1 MFENLSLAY
10 GAFPLIFLNFA
21 TIVKAAITCGTFTC
35 TGNAYC
41 CGVDNNTCCF
51 YRPIYRIW
59 WFWFVWFLIFLGII
73 SCSYLCYQR
82 RYKNKRIVHAT
93 RIYGLP
99 PNQPGAYVVG
109 PYQAYNVAGQPGIN
123 PVAPPPYKM
132 HAPPYT
138 PN

>member
-1 MFENLSLAY
+1 MFGSLSLAY

-21 TIVKAAITCGTFTC
+21 TIVEASITCGTFLC

-41 CGVDNNTCCF
+41 CGVSGSSCCF
-51 YRPIYRIW
+51 YRPVYRIW
-59 WFWFVWFLIFLGII
+59 WFWFVWSLIFLGII
-73 SCSYLCYQR
+73 SCSYLCY
-82 RYKNKRIVHAT
+82 KRKYRNNQIIRAT
-93 RIYGLP
+93 RVYGPP

-109 PYQAYNVAGQPGIN
+109 PYQGYNVPVQPLTTN

-132 HAPPYT
+132 APPYT